1 MTDKE
6 KEQLELKKKQRY
18 EREKKICTLAHS
30 VAQQAVALEDISYE
44 DSFAVLERA
53 KMIIDKDMRKQRAVI
68 SSEIRD
74 CWGVVIGMSGV
85 DTPDTK
91 Q

>member
-44 DSFAVLERA
+44 DSFAVFG
-53 KMIIDKDMRKQRAVI
+53 DQRLLGRSYWDVWGGHPRHKTVDHGN
-68 SSEIRD
+68 SS
-74 CWGVVIGMSGV
+74 SK
-85 DTPDTK
+85 P
-91 Q
+91 